1 MAWKPCSRLVLVAQ
15 FLTWCIR
22 YCISCGQSARVRE
35 VTWHWGRLDVWCLG
49 SCLCMAPMSPSGL
62 HTSSLPSLPSSWQAD
77 DYANFPDQ
85 TLKMSLL
92 FSIQAFGA
100 TPFGFSDHLCDI
112 RRRRISV
119 TALAKLLISFAAKDA
134 LSRCRSRRGSLAS
147 FLSAS
152 ELHSISYEYKYGPLL
167 QGGLDFGPLTR
178 LHEIQSLWVWV

>member
-1 MAWKPCSRLVLVAQ
+1 M
-15 FLTWCIR
+15 F
-22 YCISCGQSARVRE
+22 
-35 VTWHWGRLDVWCLG
+35 DVWVRAFAWLQCPQVD
-49 SCLCMAPMSPSGL
+49 CT
-62 HTSSLPSLPSSWQAD
+62 HLPCHLYQAHD
-77 DYANFPDQ
+77 KRMIMPTFLIKL
-85 TLKMSLL
+85 LKMSLL

-134 LSRCRSRRGSLAS
+134 LSWCRSRRGSLAS